1 MRRQGCHGI
10 PAAAVGKTG
19 NQDME
24 DARIVDLYWDRQEQ
38 AIAETQNKYGR
49 YLLKIAWNVLAD
61 TQDSEESVNDTYLSA
76 WKSMP
81 PHRPSMLSTYL
92 GKITRHLAIDECR
105 RRDAAKRSALVCEL
119 TAEMEACLPGGND
132 VEEAVDAEA
141 LGRAINAYLMSCSAA
156 QRQVFLLR
164 YWHFLTIPEIAT
176 RCGFSRSKVKTILFR
191 LREGLRKHLE
201 QEGYAG

>member
-1 MRRQGCHGI
+1 
-10 PAAAVGKTG
+10 
-19 NQDME
+19 ME
-24 DARIVDLYWDRQEQ
+24 DSNIVDLYLARDES
-38 AIAETQNKYGR
+38 AIGETAAKYGDR
-49 YLLKIAWNVLAD
+49 LRRIADRLL
-61 TQDSEESVNDTYLSA
+61 DSLPAAEECENDTYLEA
-76 WKSMP
+76 WNRIP
-81 PHRPSMLSTYL
+81 PNEPRTYLFPFL

-141 LGRAINAYLMSCSAA
+141 LGRAINAYLMSCGAA

-176 RCGFSRSKVKTILFR
+176 RCGFSRSKVKTMLFR

-201 QEGYAG
+201 QEGYAV